1 MKTILQWTKE
11 PINKKDNTLK
21 KYQATD
27 NWYGGGGGL
36 KMDIIE
42 ATDEETAWK
51 ILEKKYSKDSLQ
63 YVYLSLIK

>member
-11 PINKKDNTLK
+11 PLNKKENLLK

-42 ATDEETAWK
+42 APDEETAWK